1 MITGALRNRFT
12 GLQEVLAA
20 IDELLEL
27 VDIADEQ
34 LLLAGKVKTE
44 REWVSERI
52 DNGFNASELMDLAG
66 HDEHAR
72 MLGRKLPIAS
82 DEDHVTVGPEGG
94 ERIKDWEELRH
105 TLAHLWNAI
114 DHLVDGFPE
123 SAGAELQDC
132 LDPIFWNSTDE
143 MRTDLD
149 GRTQRRADAVPPKET
164 QRPEEEGQQA
174 QPETIAEAFN
184 LWWGTF
190 PEGVHGHDK
199 TAMFIA
205 FKGGREQG
213 GRHREKYENRSRAT
227 TRPATT
233 A

>member
-1 MITGALRNRFT
+1 MITGDLRNRFT

-44 REWVSERI
+44 MEWVQNRI
-52 DNGFNASELMDLAG
+52 ENGFNKSELMDLAG
-66 HDEHAR
+66 ESD
-72 MLGRKLPIAS
+72 RKESRIAS
-82 DEDHVTVGPEGG
+82 DEDHVTVTPEGG

-205 FKGGREQG
+205 FKGGREQ
-213 GRHREKYENRSRAT
+213 
-227 TRPATT
+227 
-233 A
+233 